1 MTNMTYPTADY
12 IVIGGGTAGLVVA
25 NRLSEDPNVNVLV
38 LEAGPYRSSDERVQ
52 NPAAWPT
59 LSGSEVDW
67 QFKVVPQV
75 CAIYRIHSWESVI
88 EC

>member
-1 MTNMTYPTADY
+1 MTYPTADY
-12 IVIGGGTAGLVVA
+12 VIIGGGTAGLVVA

-38 LEAGPYRSSDERVQ
+38 LEAGPDRSSDERVQ

-67 QFKVVPQV
+67 KFKTVPQV
-75 CAIYRIHSWESVI
+75 CVI
-88 EC
+88 